1 VIRNRFVAVVE
12 TPGGGRT
19 AFTTQTTYVPGT
31 LRVLLSG
38 RFLEATLDNG
48 FVEGVAP
55 AFTMKVAPRAN
66 ETLWTFY
73 REA

>member
-1 VIRNRFVAVVE
+1 MIGTKFVPAVE
-12 TPGGGRT
+12 TPDGVRT
-19 AFTTQTTYVPGT
+19 AFTTQTAYLPGT

-38 RFLEATLDNG
+38 RFLEGSLDNG
-48 FVEGVAP
+48 FIEGVVP
-55 AFTMKVAPRAN
+55 AFTMKVAPRTA

>member
-1 VIRNRFVAVVE
+1 MIRNRLVAAVE
-12 TPGGGRT
+12 APDGART
-19 AFTTQTTYVPGT
+19 AFTTQTAYVPGT
-31 LRVLLSG
+31 LRVLLAG

-48 FVEGVAP
+48 FVEGLAP

-66 ETLWTFY
+66 ESLWTFY

>member
-1 VIRNRFVAVVE
+1 MGFPKLLRAVGIPDGATVAFE
-12 TPGGGRT
+12 
-19 AFTTQTTYVPGT
+19 TQTPYEPGT

-38 RFLEATLDNG
+38 RYLDASLDNG
-48 FVEGVAP
+48 FVEGVPP
-55 AFTMKVAPRAN
+55 AFEMKVAPRAN

>member
-1 VIRNRFVAVVE
+1 MPRNRFVRTVE
-12 TPGGGRT
+12 APDGVRT
-19 AFTTQTTYVPGT
+19 AFTTQTPYLAGT

-38 RFLEATLDNG
+38 RFLDAALDNG

-55 AFTMKVAPRAN
+55 AFTMKVAPRAT

>member
-1 VIRNRFVAVVE
+1 MIRSRLVRTVE
-12 TPGGGRT
+12 APNGVRT
-19 AFTTQTTYVPGT
+19 AFTTQSSYLAGS
-31 LRVLLSG
+31 LRVLLAG

-48 FVEGVAP
+48 FLEGVVP
-55 AFTMKVAPRAN
+55 AFTMKVAPRTD